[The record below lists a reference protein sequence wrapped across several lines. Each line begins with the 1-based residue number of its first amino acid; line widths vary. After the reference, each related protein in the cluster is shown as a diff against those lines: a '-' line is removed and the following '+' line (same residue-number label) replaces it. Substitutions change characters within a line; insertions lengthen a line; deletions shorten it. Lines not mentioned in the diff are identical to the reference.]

1 MSGACSTQG
10 EMRNSYTIFVGQP
23 EGKRLLGR
31 NGRRW
36 KDNIEIYVRRRLWI
50 GYVWLS
56 IGTDDGLF

>member
-1 MSGACSTQG
+1 
-10 EMRNSYTIFVGQP
+10 MRNSYTIFVGQP